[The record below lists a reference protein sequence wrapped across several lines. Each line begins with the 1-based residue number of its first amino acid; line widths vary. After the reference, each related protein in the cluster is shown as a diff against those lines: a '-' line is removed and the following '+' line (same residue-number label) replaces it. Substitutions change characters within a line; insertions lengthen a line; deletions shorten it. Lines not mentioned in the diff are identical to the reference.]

1 MLNFNK
7 SLHQDKE
14 ITMDYALNYRTPA
27 EINSGMIRVYN
38 NMAQAVIV
46 SMIVSAL
53 IASDAAA
60 MAFLFTGIMK
70 WIVIFAPL
78 AAIFAVGYVLGNNPS
93 LFVAKSCLFGFAAL
107 MGLSFATIFI
117 VYTTASIASA
127 FFGAAILFLTM
138 SAYGYF
144 TKQSLD
150 SLGKYLIVALI
161 AIIITSIVNIFIGS
175 SLLQTIISAAAVV
188 IFLGLTAYDT
198 QKIREQLMESD
209 GPAIEVMGALT
220 LYLDFINLFLSL
232 LQLFGDRKE

>member
-1 MLNFNK
+1 
-7 SLHQDKE
+7 
-14 ITMDYALNYRTPA
+14 MDYALPYKTA
-27 EINSGMIRVYN
+27 SEINSAMSRVYG
-38 NMAQAVIV
+38 NMAMAVFT
-46 SMIVSAL
+46 SMIVSMLVASNAAL
-53 IASDAAA
+53 
-60 MAFLFTGIMK
+60 MAFLFTGIVK

-93 LFVAKSCLFGFAAL
+93 KSTAQLCLHGFAAL
-107 MGLSFATIFI
+107 MGLSFATIFVI
-117 VYTTASIASA
+117 YTAASIASA
-127 FFGAAILFLTM
+127 FFGAAVLFCVM
-138 SAYGYF
+138 SVYGYF

-150 SLGKYLIVALI
+150 SVGKYLFVALI

-175 SLLQTIISAAAVV
+175 SLLQTVISAAAVV

-232 LQLFGDRKE
+232 LHLFGDRKE